1 MCAYWCH
8 SESSWKQFKVSKTL
22 TNMQQTCNK
31 HATVSPQSQLN
42 YLSCN
47 IFSLNENIWFEL
59 LTLGNAK
66 VGCLWVEEVC
76 WRSLL
81 GNWKKINKGF
91 SITDVSA
98 QTSPFHGWQMPPCIK
113 CYSKQDFSQ
122 ACHRRLPNKNLNK
135 LANLRRKRTKKLSY

>member
-47 IFSLNENIWFEL
+47 IFSLNESIWFKL

-66 VGCLWVEEVC
+66 LGCLWVEGAC
-76 WRSLL
+76 RRSLL

-98 QTSPFHGWQMPPCIK
+98 QTSPFSQVANAALYQVLCFKAGL
-113 CYSKQDFSQ
+113 FSS
-122 ACHRRLPNKNLNK
+122 
-135 LANLRRKRTKKLSY
+135 LSQEII